1 MERLCECSWAAF
13 SRLMCDRMW
22 HPDLS
27 RERAEQELGRDRW
40 PWRALSSG
48 LGVTGRDEP
57 AEGCME
63 KSKASKSY

>member
-1 MERLCECSWAAF
+1 
-13 SRLMCDRMW
+13 MCDRMW

-27 RERAEQELGRDRW
+27 RERAEQELGWDRW

-48 LGVTGRDEP
+48 LGVTGRDEL

-63 KSKASKSY
+63 KDEASKSY